1 MINRNNYISLKNVAK
16 SGRRTILLPVRDL
29 RPTLTKEVGIEADSP
44 PKKYSKTEL
53 KVRI

>member
-1 MINRNNYISLKNVAK
+1 MLAKIFIFLKKCCEIEKADYI
-16 SGRRTILLPVRDL
+16 ILVRDL

-44 PKKYSKTEL
+44 PKKYSKAKL